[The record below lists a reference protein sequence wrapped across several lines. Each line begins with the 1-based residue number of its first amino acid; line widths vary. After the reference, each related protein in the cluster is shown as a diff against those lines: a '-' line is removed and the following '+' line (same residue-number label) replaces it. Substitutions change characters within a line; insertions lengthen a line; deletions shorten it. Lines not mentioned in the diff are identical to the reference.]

1 MEILVGWFIS
11 YLMGAGWLYV
21 GVFAFAFLFP
31 RLFRVLYWMLMMP
44 VMAFGS
50 APFTWFFL
58 GFFMGWNT
66 FTFQVALF
74 IGGVFAF
81 LFCFWSDPKKTEA

>member
-1 MEILVGWFIS
+1 MEILVGWFVS

-21 GVFAFAFLFP
+21 GIFAFAFLFP

-50 APFTWFFL
+50 TPFIWAFL
-58 GFFMGWNT
+58 GFFMGWGGGTLN
-66 FTFQVALF
+66 FSLA
-74 IGGVFAF
+74 IGTAFAF
-81 LFCFWSDPKKTEA
+81 LFCLWSDPKKTES